1 MQVQY
6 GIRTVRAAQV
16 GAAAFFFFGE
26 QIFGSLGRQP
36 PPIHA
41 QMQENKLLTFGAIYG
56 LDVIAQTMKSINAFE
71 ITYNGHLLHSKLKS
85 SAFPQPHEL
94 IAKLSGVMQ
103 EEKKQVV
110 QEEQAQP
117 VD

>member
-1 MQVQY
+1 
-6 GIRTVRAAQV
+6 
-16 GAAAFFFFGE
+16 
-26 QIFGSLGRQP
+26 
-36 PPIHA
+36 
-41 QMQENKLLTFGAIYG
+41 
-56 LDVIAQTMKSINAFE
+56 MKSINAFE